1 MTTTTAKKS
10 SSERFSHLRK
20 VSITF
25 PRPAREDAPA
35 FNDLIEKARALLVSR
50 FGVDPSVISYRAG
63 PEFNVFPVIRE
74 NVGDDVAKV
83 LFFRALYPMY
93 QVLAAVTKPAADDEP
108 EILPLNIYKVTARQP
123 LTYTDENGPAYA
135 ISDTEV
141 LAENEADALVDAKTI
156 LFCNEKTDFLVAKVN
171 RKPI

>member
-1 MTTTTAKKS
+1 MNTTAKKS

-50 FGVDPSVISYRAG
+50 FGVAPDVISYRAG

-74 NVGDDVAKV
+74 NVADDVAKV

-93 QVLAAVTKPAADDEP
+93 QVLAAVTKPAATEP
-108 EILPLNIYKVTARQP
+108 ELLPLNIYKVTARQP
-123 LTYTDENGPAYA
+123 LTYSDEQGPAYA

-141 LAENEADALVDAKTI
+141 LAENEADALEEAKTI
-156 LFCNEKTDFLVAKVN
+156 LFCNEKTNFLVAKVN
-171 RKPI
+171 HKPV